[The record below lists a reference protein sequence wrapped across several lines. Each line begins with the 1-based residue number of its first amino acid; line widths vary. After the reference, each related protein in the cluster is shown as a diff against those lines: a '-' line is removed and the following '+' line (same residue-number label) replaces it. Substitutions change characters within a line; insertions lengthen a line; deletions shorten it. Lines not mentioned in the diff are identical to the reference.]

1 MGENRKG
8 YVVKLD
14 GTESIS
20 KSLVGGKAWSISKMK
35 ALGIPVPAAFVIST
49 EACRYFLEHGILPE
63 ELDASVRESVTWLEN
78 ETGREFSASLNPLL
92 VSVRSGSEI
101 SMPGMMDTILNLGMN
116 GKVERALAEELE
128 DPVFAKDTHLRFLRL
143 YSEIV
148 LKMADVNSNV
158 ESASSLRQEIK
169 AKGGEVPESGYAQLF
184 ASIEAVFQSWN
195 SRRAKRYRR
204 HNGISDLLGT
214 AVTIQAMVFGNLD
227 GQSGTGV
234 LFSRNPITGEKKFYG
249 EYLSRSQG
257 EDVVS
262 GKITPNSIDFL
273 ESSNPVVFENLT
285 AAAQMLEMENKEV
298 QDIEFTVERGKLF
311 LLQTRA
317 AKRAPLAALRF
328 AVDFVEEGAIDKLT
342 ALQRVSVEQLRKV
355 SAPLVESSVLESATA
370 ILKGEPAC
378 PGVGQGVLV
387 TSADNAEIRSGKG
400 ENVVLGCSTTSPEDI
415 HGMISSRAL
424 VTELGGSTSHAA
436 VVGRSLG
443 IPTVVKCGEG
453 RVMSLQGM
461 EVTVD
466 GATGTIFKGFLPLSY
481 PEEDSPYLRKLSSW
495 LTEFCPI
502 EVHATSAPVDGRV
515 LDLDNTQWGQDLE
528 SLATII
534 EGYSYAKGSILDSI
548 EGVRMAMKSGIQGIL
563 VLHPLSVKLAAV
575 KCLLEDTLETVKGKQ
590 DG

>member
-8 YVVKLD
+8 YVIRLD

-35 ALGIPVPAAFVIST
+35 SLGIPVPLAFVIST
-49 EACRYFLEHGILPE
+49 EACRHFLEHGTLPQ
-63 ELDASVRESVTWLEN
+63 ELSTTVRESIAWLES
-78 ETGREFSASLNPLL
+78 ETGRQFSAPHNPLL

-116 GKVERALAEELE
+116 GEVEKALAEELGNP
-128 DPVFAKDTHLRFLRL
+128 DFAKDTHLRFLRL
-143 YSEIV
+143 YSEVV
-148 LKMADVNSNV
+148 LKIVDVSNNSK
-158 ESASSLRQEIK
+158 SASSFREEIK
-169 AKGGEVPESGYAQLF
+169 AKGGEVPESGYGQLF
-184 ASIEAVFQSWN
+184 ASIEAVFRSWN
-195 SRRAKRYRR
+195 SRRAKRYRK

-227 GQSGTGV
+227 EQSGTGV
-234 LFSRNPITGEKKFYG
+234 LFSRNPITGEKKPYG
-249 EYLSRSQG
+249 EYLSRAQG

-262 GKITPNSIDFL
+262 GKVTPKSIEVL
-273 ESSNPVVFENLT
+273 ESSNPVAFEALM
-285 AAAQMLEMENKEV
+285 AAAHALEVENREV
-298 QDIEFTVERGKLF
+298 QDIEFTVERGELF

-328 AVDFVEEGAIDKLT
+328 AVDFVEEGAIEKLT
-342 ALQRVSVEQLRKV
+342 ALEKLSVEQLRRV
-355 SAPLVESSVLESATA
+355 SAPLVESSVLESATV
-370 ILKGEPAC
+370 LLTGEPAC

-387 TSADNAEIRSGKG
+387 TSSDSAEIRSEKG
-400 ENVVLGCSTTSPEDI
+400 ENVVLGCATTSPEDI

-443 IPTVVKCGEG
+443 VPTVVKCGEG

-466 GATGTIFKGFLPLSY
+466 GATGTIYEGFLPLSY

-502 EVHATSAPVDGRV
+502 EVHAGSASVEGKV
-515 LDLDNTQWGQDLE
+515 LDLDRVQGEDDLE
-528 SLATII
+528 SLAKILK
-534 EGYSYAKGSILDSI
+534 GYSYARGSILDSI
-548 EGVRMAMKSGIQGIL
+548 EGIAMAMKSGLKGIL
-563 VLHPLSVKLAAV
+563 VLHPLSAKLAAI
-575 KCLLEDTLETVKGKQ
+575 KCLSEGILETVKGKQ